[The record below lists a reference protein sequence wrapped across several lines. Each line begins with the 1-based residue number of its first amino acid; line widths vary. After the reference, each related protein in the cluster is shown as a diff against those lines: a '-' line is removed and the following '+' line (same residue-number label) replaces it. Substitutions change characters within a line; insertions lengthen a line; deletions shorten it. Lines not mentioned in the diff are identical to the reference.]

1 MDRIISSILI
11 LFLLFLTFPAV
22 ALPTPAIGIEEDDG
36 LEIPNKILAD
46 FEDNYVDIWFDTK
59 NMTAKKTSEI
69 SYSEPYSMKITYTK
83 LPYEERWNQSF
94 GFELPSSL
102 RDFSNYSAIS
112 IRVYGTC
119 SINAYLGTSDSEGCV
134 PIGLRSSMES
144 DKWNQLIWDLTATDV
159 NLSNVTGMAFLIE
172 DEIGVNRTFFL
183 DDIELTIAAI
193 YVPDDYPTIQDAV
206 NAASDGDTII
216 VRDGTYT
223 ENVKVYKRLT
233 IQSENCAENCI
244 VQAANSS
251 DYVFEVLENYV
262 NISGLTVEGANGTSG
277 IYLGGVSHCNISN
290 NKASNN
296 HFGIYLYNSSNNSL
310 ASNIAYAN
318 DDTGII
324 LSSSRNNILTKNIIY
339 NNRWNGICLYNSSN
353 NSLASNIAYD
363 TNNGIILDESSSN
376 TLTHNT
382 AYNNGDTGIIL
393 VYSSSNM
400 LINNTVDNNTHNG
413 IWLDNSSDNTL
424 TCNIANSNNWG
435 IVLYTSCDNALKD
448 NTMSG
453 NGYNFGVS
461 GWLFSHFIQDI
472 DTSNEVN
479 GKPIYY
485 WVDQKDKQIP
495 NDAGYV
501 GIVNSTNITV
511 KDLRL
516 TNNGQGVLFAY
527 TSNSKIENVTASE
540 NYYGIYVEGSS
551 SNTLSKNSANN
562 NWIFGILLQYS
573 SDNVIVN
580 NCVSNNRESGIH
592 LSNSNYNLIYHNNLI
607 DNGNQAY
614 DNTGTNLWNNNYP
627 TGGNYWSD
635 YTGSDS
641 YCGPDQN
648 VLGSDG
654 ICDSPYDISGDADAQ
669 DRYPFMN
676 RYGWLKNLTAIS
688 VSPSTK
694 TLYVGETHQ
703 FMATAK
709 DQNGDPMAGII
720 INWTSSN
727 TAVGTVSPAFATT
740 DSDGKATTSFTA
752 STAGTTTI
760 KAKSGNISGTASV
773 TVQKPYVPPSR
784 GGSGGGGVPRDS
796 DGDGVFDIVEKIKG
810 TDPYDPCDPN
820 PECAACKALMPTTPA
835 PTTTPVVSPTPKPTV
850 KPTPVPTP
858 TPPFSK
864 EPNLWDSLKDFII
877 SHWQYMVAIAA
888 IVAIVVIG
896 LSWKQL
902 LKLALIGVLISTFFS
917 WLIPLL
923 RSDYEWVWI
932 LLLIILPA
940 LSFIAG
946 VSKKASSP
954 NPILIPVAFIT
965 LVLVVSISEI
975 RNYLIAR
982 LVITILDIS
991 WSIITYNYSSWF
1003 WNLITGRNDSG
1014 GGGSGESG

>member
-1 MDRIISSILI
+1 LLNGDIL
-11 LFLLFLTFPAV
+11 
-22 ALPTPAIGIEEDDG
+22 E
-36 LEIPNKILAD
+36 
-46 FEDNYVDIWFDTK
+46 
-59 NMTAKKTSEI
+59 
-69 SYSEPYSMKITYTK
+69 
-83 LPYEERWNQSF
+83 
-94 GFELPSSL
+94 
-102 RDFSNYSAIS
+102 
-112 IRVYGTC
+112 
-119 SINAYLGTSDSEGCV
+119 
-134 PIGLRSSMES
+134 
-144 DKWNQLIWDLTATDV
+144 
-159 NLSNVTGMAFLIE
+159 
-172 DEIGVNRTFFL
+172 GVNIF
-183 DDIELTIAAI
+183 
-193 YVPDDYPTIQDAV
+193 
-206 NAASDGDTII
+206 
-216 VRDGTYT
+216 
-223 ENVKVYKRLT
+223 
-233 IQSENCAENCI
+233 
-244 VQAANSS
+244 
-251 DYVFEVLENYV
+251 
-262 NISGLTVEGANGTSG
+262 
-277 IYLGGVSHCNISN
+277 N

-858 TPPFSK
+858 TPRFQK
-864 EPNLWDSLKDFII
+864 NQTFGTHLKT
-877 SHWQYMVAIAA
+877 S
-888 IVAIVVIG
+888 
-896 LSWKQL
+896 
-902 LKLALIGVLISTFFS
+902 
-917 WLIPLL
+917 
-923 RSDYEWVWI
+923 
-932 LLLIILPA
+932 
-940 LSFIAG
+940 
-946 VSKKASSP
+946 
-954 NPILIPVAFIT
+954 
-965 LVLVVSISEI
+965 
-975 RNYLIAR
+975 
-982 LVITILDIS
+982 
-991 WSIITYNYSSWF
+991 
-1003 WNLITGRNDSG
+1003 
-1014 GGGSGESG
+1014 